1 MRILNQIIWKQC
13 NMSEKEVCVMQN
25 YSDEQRDAFF
35 KMIDDMKAS
44 DFSTQH
50 FLTHSLDDTMILDRK
65 KDNEK
70 KK

>member
-44 DFSTQH
+44 DFGVQH